1 MQDLDEVA
9 EKIKGVEDGV
19 TNIIVPILKD
29 TIKDSNLHNK
39 RLFISNIALII
50 LIFVVAIIAMV
61 LSVCQNNKYAE
72 FLSQFEF
79 ESESIYQQTNDNSDI
94 NDGIRIMK

>member
-1 MQDLDEVA
+1 MHDLDEVA

-50 LIFVVAIIAMV
+50 VIFVVAIIAMV
-61 LSVCQNNKYAE
+61 LSVYQNNKYAE
-72 FLSQFEF
+72 FVSQLEF
-79 ESESIYQQTNDNSDI
+79 ENTVYQQTKDNSNI

>member
-1 MQDLDEVA
+1 MQDLEEVA

-39 RLFISNIALII
+39 RLFISNIALIV
-50 LIFVVAIIAMV
+50 LIFIVAIIAMI
-61 LSVCQNNKYAE
+61 LSVYQNNRYVE
-72 FLSQFEF
+72 FMSQFDA
-79 ESESIYQQTNDNSDI
+79 SETIYQETKDNSSITRGI
-94 NDGIRIMK
+94 NITK

>member
-61 LSVCQNNKYAE
+61 LSVYQNNKYVE

-79 ESESIYQQTNDNSDI
+79 DKDTVIQSTNDYSNI
-94 NDGIRIMK
+94 NDGIRFIK

>member
-39 RLFISNIALII
+39 RLFISNIALIV
-50 LIFVVAIIAMV
+50 LIFIVAIIAMI
-61 LSVCQNNKYAE
+61 LSVYQNNRYAD

-79 ESESIYQQTNDNSDI
+79 DNDRKI
-94 NDGIRIMK
+94 IRYYYK